1 MTDKKFNFKVS
12 PFATIQKS
20 GSVSV
25 KLNEFLGTATG
36 KSQLKQMQAV
46 REVTERGTTAP
57 LATGT
62 NRK

>member
-1 MTDKKFNFKVS
+1 MTDKKSQFKAS

-25 KLNEFLGTATG
+25 KLNEFLGSDAG

-46 REVTERGTTAP
+46 REVAQRSLP
-57 LATGT
+57 DSSLAARTP
-62 NRK
+62 K